1 MAVMPRRRGRL
12 PPVFGAAASRS
23 LAMLLGL
30 AGCHGAARQA
40 DRGWMTEGAWLV
52 EEPDGVQR
60 LAPPPPGERTGPDSS
75 VVDALAALVHGP
87 DPMDTRRSDKRL
99 HITPSPVANDRGIGF
114 RLSVR
119 W

>member
-1 MAVMPRRRGRL
+1 
-12 PPVFGAAASRS
+12 
-23 LAMLLGL
+23 MLLGL

-40 DRGWMTEGAWLV
+40 DHAWMTEGPWLV

-60 LAPPPPGERTGPDSS
+60 LALPSPGERTATDSK
-75 VVDALAALVHGP
+75 VMDALATLVHGP
-87 DPMDTRRSDKRL
+87 DPMDTRRSDRRL
-99 HITPSPVANDRGIGF
+99 RVTPAPVANARGIGF